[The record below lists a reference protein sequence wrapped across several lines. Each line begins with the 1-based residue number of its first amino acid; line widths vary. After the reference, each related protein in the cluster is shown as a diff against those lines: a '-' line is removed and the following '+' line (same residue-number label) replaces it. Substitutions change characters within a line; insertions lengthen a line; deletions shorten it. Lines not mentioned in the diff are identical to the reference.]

1 MCITEISAVELVAS
15 RFLDKVF
22 FVNAMQSIELLE
34 CVKGE
39 LKSPLSIWRPKHLS
53 PEFSGKP

>member
-1 MCITEISAVELVAS
+1 MCITEISSVELVAS
-15 RFLDKVF
+15 RLLEKVF
-22 FVNAMQSIELLE
+22 FVNAMQSTELLE

-53 PEFSGKP
+53 RESSGKP